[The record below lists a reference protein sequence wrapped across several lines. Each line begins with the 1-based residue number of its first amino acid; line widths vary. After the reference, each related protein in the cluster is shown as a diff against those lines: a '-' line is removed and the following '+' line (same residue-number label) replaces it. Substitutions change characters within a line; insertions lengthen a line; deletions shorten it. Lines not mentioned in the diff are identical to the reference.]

1 MTLRAAT
8 DNFAEPRFATAA
20 QMQMT
25 VIAVDSSEQLFD
37 HEANTPTPARNLSGN
52 RPP

>member
-8 DNFAEPRFATAA
+8 DNFAEPRFAAAA

-25 VIAVDSSEQLFD
+25 VIY
-37 HEANTPTPARNLSGN
+37 ARL
-52 RPP
+52 